1 MLGRAFSWTLLLGL
15 SLVAGSARAGTL
27 HLGLC
32 PVQREGG
39 GEADR
44 AVDASLA
51 AQAAAWPGV
60 SSVIRLAGPCPADNV
75 NRLMEAAKAAQA
87 DRVAVL
93 SVDGQVLRVK
103 LVDAWT
109 GEKQEKLSP
118 LSAPT
123 ELSWAAQLSTCEL
136 LAPNQCSG
144 MLAVDGVAG
153 SRVLVDETE
162 AGVTPL
168 NRVMPIGK
176 HSVRVVNDAAQTE
189 ANSVVITAQQQ
200 QKLQVESSNGKL
212 AFKGNDFD
220 ALPDLFLPDDPFLPP
235 ADPVPAKPPAPAVA
249 ESPAKVEP
257 PVVAVAP
264 TPVLETPPAPP
275 PAEKP
280 PEPAA
285 TPEPVLVI
293 ALPPGALNELE
304 PASPA
309 LPPATEPVKE
319 VAAVPPAATPPPEL
333 TPPPVVANV
342 EPPVVTAPNETSTPT
357 KTTPELPGAPRKSNW
372 SKPAFVTTA
381 VVAGAALVSGI
392 VFGVVSKTTA
402 NSLNEKYDRRAT
414 SIADRSSYDTVQT
427 TATVANVSYGV
438 AGLSAVVA
446 GIIFATHPT
455 IFGGGGDEPP
465 VAVGLTG
472 VSVGGRF

>member
-60 SSVIRLAGPCPADNV
+60 SSVIRLDGPCPADNV

-123 ELSWAAQLSTCEL
+123 ELSWAAQLSICEL

-144 MLAVDGVAG
+144 MLAVDGVPG
-153 SRVLVDETE
+153 SRVLIDEVE

-220 ALPDLFLPDDPFLPP
+220 ALPDLFLPDDPVLPP
-235 ADPVPAKPPAPAVA
+235 ADPVPAKPSAPAVA
-249 ESPAKVEP
+249 ETPAKVEP
-257 PVVAVAP
+257 PVVAVVEA
-264 TPVLETPPAPP
+264 PPAPP

-285 TPEPVLVI
+285 TLEPVLVI
-293 ALPPGALNELE
+293 ALPPGTLNELE
-304 PASPA
+304 PSSPA

-319 VAAVPPAATPPPEL
+319 VTPPPES

-342 EPPVVTAPNETSTPT
+342 EAPVVSAPDETTSPA
-357 KTTPELPGAPRKSNW
+357 KTTPEVPGAPRKSNW